1 MSVRSGTDL
10 ANVQFF
16 WNGPADLTL
25 FRYLGDELP
34 TQNDPNTKRMGV
46 HMKRMTTAGT
56 EASSLVMITAAS
68 AFGQEQTQ
76 DNNDGKI
83 LGLIAIT
90 LTWAAALPVG

>member
-1 MSVRSGTDL
+1 VSVRSGTDL

-25 FRYLGDELP
+25 FRYLGDDLP

-68 AFGQEQTQ
+68 AFGQ